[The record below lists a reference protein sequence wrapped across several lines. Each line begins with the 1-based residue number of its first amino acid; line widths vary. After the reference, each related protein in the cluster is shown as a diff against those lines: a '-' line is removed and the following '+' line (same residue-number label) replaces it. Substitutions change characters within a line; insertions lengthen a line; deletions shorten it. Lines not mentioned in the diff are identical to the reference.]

1 MGRKG
6 KKTEPGMERPEA
18 AQMVSDRRLLKETQ
32 PPTAETEKLV
42 RTIVVTSLQLAA
54 SAFGNA
60 DNQWTAAPTAA
71 AAEVGRGYLELASA
85 VTDLGERLGYIGP
98 EGKHDAERPAP

>member
-1 MGRKG
+1 MRARRRLPARAFRRRAPRSTVPVMGRKG

-18 AQMVSDRRLLKETQ
+18 AQMVSDLLGRLLKETQ

-60 DNQWTAAPTAA
+60 DDQRTAAPTAA
-71 AAEVGRGYLELASA
+71 EAEVGRGYL
-85 VTDLGERLGYIGP
+85 
-98 EGKHDAERPAP
+98 